1 VKGIHHIRAA
11 AAEAKARGTQRV
23 DDVMRSAKAAR
34 PDTYDRSEEIVRKS
48 VAASMGLVRGGQDKV
63 EDGYRRV
70 EGTAPGAAAGSAVR
84 RLGARARQIPL
95 LTLPA
100 DALQERNGVRM
111 LAENAAANPDCPMA
125 HLWLGEA
132 LSALA
137 KDQLV
142 FNAART
148 VLNPLSALS
157 REAMRAVGRMGA
169 GQDPAQQVLRRA
181 YVLAVARLRK
191 DKRDAVAL
199 HAIARIE
206 LANRRPDQAVLPAR
220 LAATA
225 SEGAARGAAFATLS
239 RAYLSLG
246 DDDRARRSAMAA
258 IDAGCTIGWDT
269 VAELLYRPGEGPH
282 ANQDGSRQRQYVD
295 IKSRVTDEDRRLYC
309 GVHRDAAE
317 ITRSVLKSQSAKAK
331 DGAAQLRKGISQIGS
346 RRRNKP

>member
-23 DDVMRSAKAAR
+23 DDVMRSAKAVR

-48 VAASMGLVRGGQDKV
+48 VAASIGLVRGGQDKV

-70 EGTAPGAAAGSAVR
+70 EGTATGAAAGSAVR

-100 DALQERNGVRM
+100 DALQEKNGVRM

-181 YVLAVARLRK
+181 HVLAVARLRN

-199 HAIARIE
+199 HTIARIE
-206 LANRRPDQAVLPAR
+206 LARRRPDQAVLPAR
-220 LAATA
+220 MAATA
-225 SEGAARGAAFATLS
+225 SEGTARGAAFATLS
-239 RAYLSLG
+239 RAYLGLG
-246 DDDRARRSAMAA
+246 EDERARAALWRRSTRGAPS
-258 IDAGCTIGWDT
+258 AGTPWPSCST
-269 VAELLYRPGEGPH
+269 VPA
-282 ANQDGSRQRQYVD
+282 
-295 IKSRVTDEDRRLYC
+295 
-309 GVHRDAAE
+309 
-317 ITRSVLKSQSAKAK
+317 SVLTPTRT
-331 DGAAQLRKGISQIGS
+331 AAATASTSTSSHG
-346 RRRNKP
+346 